1 MHSKNTLVHCAQLMI
16 LAKRKGLTFN
26 DMKTRFHGGSSLTL
40 PKHHSVL
47 EQVCKAVEVP
57 LKHMTPR
64 NHCWVYENLV
74 SLVFA
79 VVQYPIPIL
88 PVVFYHSSSANAVEP
103 ESVLGEPLR
112 I

>member
-57 LKHMTPR
+57 LKHMTPGIR
-64 NHCWVYENLV
+64 CLV
-74 SLVFA
+74 PQQPEVQRKALVEK
-79 VVQYPIPIL
+79 
-88 PVVFYHSSSANAVEP
+88 SAEFMK
-103 ESVLGEPLR
+103 